1 MTDGSSTGDAS
12 GGSSAQQSHTKGEI
26 FNDED
31 EMTSLEVVVLEYDA
45 DGDSHGISESK
56 PAPPSFSTRTEWKV
70 S

>member
-31 EMTSLEVVVLEYDA
+31 QMISLEDVLSEYDA
-45 DGDSHGISESK
+45 DGDYHGISESE
-56 PAPPSFSTRTEWKV
+56 PAPPSFSMRTE
-70 S
+70 